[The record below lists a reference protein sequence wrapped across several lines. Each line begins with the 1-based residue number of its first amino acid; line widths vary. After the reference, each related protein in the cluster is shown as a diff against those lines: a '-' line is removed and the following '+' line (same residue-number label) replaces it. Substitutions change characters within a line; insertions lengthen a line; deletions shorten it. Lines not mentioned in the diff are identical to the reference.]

1 MLRRR
6 GEIIL
11 MSSLLMASIFASSQ
25 SKKRRQLNRKKRVE
39 INNSIAKFRELKDKG
54 IITDLEFDII
64 KEKYLNKHQSFFPP
78 YTSIV
83 IEP

>member
-11 MSSLLMASIFASSQ
+11 MSSLLMASIFASQ
-25 SKKRRQLNRKKRVE
+25 SKKRRQLYRKKRVE

-64 KEKYLNKHQSFFPP
+64 KEKYLNKHQKLFDRSL
-78 YTSIV
+78 IG
-83 IEP
+83 I

>member
-11 MSSLLMASIFASSQ
+11 MSSLLMASIFASQ
-25 SKKRRQLNRKKRVE
+25 SKKRRQLYRKKRVE

>member
-25 SKKRRQLNRKKRVE
+25 SKKRRQLNMKKRVE

-64 KEKYLNKHQSFFPP
+64 KEKYLNKHQKLFDRSL
-78 YTSIV
+78 IG
-83 IEP
+83 I

>member
-11 MSSLLMASIFASSQ
+11 MSSLLMASIFASQ

-64 KEKYLNKHQSFFPP
+64 KEKYLNKHQKLFDRSL
-78 YTSIV
+78 IG
-83 IEP
+83 I

>member
-1 MLRRR
+1 
-6 GEIIL
+6 

-39 INNSIAKFRELKDKG
+39 INNSVAKFRELKDKG

-64 KEKYLNKHQSFFPP
+64 KEKYLNKYQKLFDRSL
-78 YTSIV
+78 IGL
-83 IEP
+83 

>member
-11 MSSLLMASIFASSQ
+11 MSSLLMASIFASQ
-25 SKKRRQLNRKKRVE
+25 SKKRRQLYRKKRVE

-54 IITDLEFDII
+54 IITDLDFDII
-64 KEKYLNKHQSFFPP
+64 KEKYLNKHQKLFDRSL
-78 YTSIV
+78 IG
-83 IEP
+83 I

>member
-1 MLRRR
+1 
-6 GEIIL
+6 

-39 INNSIAKFRELKDKG
+39 ISNSIAKFRELKDKG

-64 KEKYLNKHQSFFPP
+64 KEKYLNKYQKLFDRSL
-78 YTSIV
+78 IGL
-83 IEP
+83 

>member
-11 MSSLLMASIFASSQ
+11 MSSLLMASIFASQ
-25 SKKRRQLNRKKRVE
+25 SKKRRQLYRKKRVE

-64 KEKYLNKHQSFFPP
+64 KEKYLNKHQKLFDRSL
-78 YTSIV
+78 IGL
-83 IEP
+83 

>member
-1 MLRRR
+1 
-6 GEIIL
+6 